1 MSRGDSIL
9 QTALIARCVSED
21 GTRPPNQST
30 FQRRCKAPRTSVR
43 LGVHCPAVIDLRLL
57 RDNRAA
63 VEEAYARLG
72 APVDL
77 DKVTAQDERV
87 RDLKN
92 ESQTLQAEQNRL
104 SKEIGRAAPGAARE
118 QTIAEV
124 SVLKRDIAGKAAE
137 LAAAEARLD
146 ELLLELPNLPHPS
159 VPVGKD
165 ESENRIVREEGTRRS
180 YDFALQ
186 PHWDLGTRLGIIDF
200 ERGVKI
206 SGSRFYVLKSWGA
219 RLQRALITYM
229 LDLHTQKHGYVEIY
243 PPYMVRRECL
253 VGTGNLPKF
262 GENLYH
268 DAEEDFWFIPTAEVP
283 VTNLYREEILDGGAL
298 PIRHVAFTACFRR
311 EQMAAGRDTRGIK
324 RGHQFDK
331 VELVKFVRPETSM
344 DELTALLADA
354 EDVLKGLELPY
365 RVVQMCTGDLS
376 FSAMAKFDLE
386 LWAPGCDEWLEV
398 SSCSNFGDFQARRA
412 RIRFKDATGKEKS
425 RFVHTLNGSGLALP
439 RTLIGILETYQRAD
453 GRVDVPRVLRPYL
466 GGAEVLPEALS

>member
-1 MSRGDSIL
+1 
-9 QTALIARCVSED
+9 
-21 GTRPPNQST
+21 
-30 FQRRCKAPRTSVR
+30 
-43 LGVHCPAVIDLRLL
+43 VIDIRLL
-57 RDNRAA
+57 REKPDEVRAGY
-63 VEEAYARLG
+63 ERLG
-72 APVDL
+72 TAVDL
-77 DKVTAQDERV
+77 EAVMAKDARV

-104 SKEIGRAAPGAARE
+104 SKEIGRAAPGEARE
-118 QTIAEV
+118 QAKTASLAFKERIE
-124 SVLKRDIAGKAAE
+124 RMAGE
-137 LAAAEARLD
+137 LADAEAAL
-146 ELLLELPNLPHPS
+146 EVQLLELPNLPHPS

-165 ESENRIVREEGTRRS
+165 DSENRVVREEGQKRT
-180 YDFALQ
+180 FAFTPE
-186 PHWDLGTRLGIIDF
+186 PHWDIGTRLGIIDF
-200 ERGVKI
+200 ERGVKV

-229 LDLHTQKHGYVEIY
+229 LDLHTAKHGYVEIY

-262 GENLYH
+262 GENLYR

-283 VTNLYREEILDGGAL
+283 VTNLYREEILDGAAL

-344 DELTALLADA
+344 DELTALLSDA

-386 LWAPGCDEWLEV
+386 LWAPGCNEWLEV
-398 SSCSNFGDFQARRA
+398 SSCSNFGEFQARRA
-412 RIRFKDATGKEKS
+412 RIRFKDKDGGAGKEKA

-439 RTLIGILETYQRAD
+439 RTLIGVIETYQRAD
-453 GRVDVPRVLRPYL
+453 GKLDIPAALQPYF
-466 GGAEVLPEALS
+466 GGATVLG